1 MKVFLSVKDE
11 EVIEVNLLKGEVQY
25 INRKDFIN
33 INEQSYVVNNKS
45 IFFDSKNVIDFITLH
60 VEKI

>member
-33 INEQSYVVNNKS
+33 INGQSYIVNNKS

>member
-1 MKVFLSVKDE
+1 MKVFLSVKDS

-33 INEQSYVVNNKS
+33 INGQSYIVNNKS

>member
-1 MKVFLSVKDE
+1 MKVFLSVKDS

-33 INEQSYVVNNKS
+33 INGQSYIANNKS